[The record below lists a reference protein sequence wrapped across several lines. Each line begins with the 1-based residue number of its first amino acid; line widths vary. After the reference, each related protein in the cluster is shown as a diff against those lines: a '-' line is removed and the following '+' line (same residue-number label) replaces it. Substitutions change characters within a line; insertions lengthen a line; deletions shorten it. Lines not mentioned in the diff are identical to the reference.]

1 MLQQADALPLDDVAI
16 IDRRIAER
24 TRRVS
29 TLLDL
34 DSVLSAAANQ
44 YNLAAQIVHH
54 GWPHRA
60 D

>member
-1 MLQQADALPLDDVAI
+1 MLQQLDALALDDVGI

>member
-1 MLQQADALPLDDVAI
+1 MLQQLDALTIDDVSL
-16 IDRRIAER
+16 IDRRIVER
-24 TRRVS
+24 TQRVS
-29 TLLDL
+29 TLLAL
-34 DSVLSAAANQ
+34 DSALSAAANQ